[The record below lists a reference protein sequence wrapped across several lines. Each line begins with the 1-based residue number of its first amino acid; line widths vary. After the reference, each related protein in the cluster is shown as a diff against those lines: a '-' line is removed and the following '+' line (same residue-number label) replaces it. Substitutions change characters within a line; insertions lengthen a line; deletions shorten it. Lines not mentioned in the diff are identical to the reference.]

1 LIDWFNLFA
10 NALWIVGCSI
20 ALATLSFAS
29 WQASERGEKL
39 LVRLRSRSAQFWLN
53 LAVVVFCLGMAG
65 TESRLVFRV
74 IWILLAGWYLY
85 QTLRQVRTQE
95 SS

>member
-1 LIDWFNLFA
+1 MIDWFNLFA
-10 NALWIVGCSI
+10 NALWIIGCAI

-39 LVRLRSRSAQFWLN
+39 IARLRSRGAQFWLN
-53 LAVVVFCLGMAG
+53 LAVALFCLGMAG
-65 TESRLVFRV
+65 TESRIVFRV
-74 IWILLAGWYLY
+74 IWILLAGWYLF
-85 QTLRQVRTQE
+85 QTVRLARPQL